1 MYGPF
6 LPAQDP
12 VVFSGS
18 LRINLDPYQTRTDK
32 EIWDVLEQAHMK
44 DFVRAL
50 PGQLEFLCS
59 EGGDNVR

>member
-1 MYGPF
+1 M
-6 LPAQDP
+6 
-12 VVFSGS
+12 VFSGS
-18 LRINLDPYQTRTDK
+18 LRINLDPYQTKTDE

-50 PGQLEFLCS
+50 PGQLEFKCS